1 MLKNFENETLFG
13 RTKWPCFCFV
23 FVYFTNFFLVL
34 LIKKAFLRLL
44 LCIFHNRQ
52 KKCRKPTRRY
62 GQYTGSSIQ
71 TACEQHAQT
80 SISAGKNRY
89 SFSCQLLPALF
100 LYRAQR
106 LLAARLVPPGASRQA
121 PHAAV
126 LLFLQ
131 SKSQPSALQQP
142 HFRQPLSTFTHSVLQ
157 PSNIPHPLSPL
168 TFHQKKLSRRLSF
181 SRCI

>member
-1 MLKNFENETLFG
+1 MKHFLDVQNGPVFALFLCG
-13 RTKWPCFCFV
+13 
-23 FVYFTNFFLVL
+23 FTNFFLVL
-34 LIKKAFLRLL
+34 LIKKVFLRLL
-44 LCIFHNRQ
+44 LYIFHNRQ
-52 KKCRKPTRRY
+52 KKCRKPTRRC
-62 GQYTGSSIQ
+62 GQHASSGMHA
-71 TACEQHAQT
+71 TCEQHTQT
-80 SISAGKNRY
+80 SISASKSQY
-89 SFSCQLLPALF
+89 SFSCQLLPILL

-106 LLAARLVPPGASRQA
+106 LLAARLIPPGASRQT

-131 SKSQPSALQQP
+131 SKSQPSGLQQP